1 MCWAINP
8 RGFGV
13 SVDSLEV
20 GATETVPLGMRFEAL
35 TDAAGRVAGVGRA
48 VEVVNEGRAMKSGL
62 VNQAAVHS

>member
-8 RGFGV
+8 RGLGV

-35 TDAAGRVAGVGRA
+35 TGAAGLIAWVGLSRSSMK
-48 VEVVNEGRAMKSGL
+48 VEP
-62 VNQAAVHS
+62 